1 MENQKE
7 SKSYSKFVLATAVV
21 VAAVIFGAFVY
32 SGLKAVSMGERVVTV
47 KGKAELIMEADEA
60 YMPITYSLDSY
71 SLQSL
76 LEDNKTKIEVVKD
89 FLKEI
94 GFTDKEISVGNI
106 SIEDYEKDN
115 GQKKYNS
122 YQTITVNTK
131 QVLKVRELEKR
142 VSELYDKGIIIS
154 RGYYGGRASYD
165 ISDINTVKPKL
176 ITESMKNAKAAGE
189 QFAKDAESQLG
200 KMKTAW
206 QGQITVNDAD
216 ATTPHIKK
224 CVVVSTITYY
234 LED

>member
-1 MENQKE
+1 MENRKE
-7 SKSYSKFVLATAVV
+7 SRGYSKLMLATAIV

-47 KGKAELIMEADEA
+47 KGKAEIIMEADKA
-60 YMPITYSLDSY
+60 YMPISYTLDNP
-71 SLQSL
+71 SLQGL
-76 LEDNKTKIEVVKD
+76 LEDNKAKIELVKD
-89 FLKEI
+89 FLKEL
-94 GFTDKEISVGNI
+94 GFTEEEISVGNV
-106 SIEDYEKDN
+106 SIEGYEREIGN
-115 GQKKYNS
+115 KKYIS
-122 YQTITVNTK
+122 SQTITVNTK
-131 QVLKVRELEKR
+131 EVLKVRELEKR
-142 VSELYDKGIIIS
+142 VTELYDRGLIIS
-154 RGYYGGRASYD
+154 GGYWGSGASYD
-165 ISDINTVKPKL
+165 ISDINTIKPKL

-189 QFAKDAESQLG
+189 QFAKDAESKLG